1 MVDPRRWS
9 ILNSDRLCDL
19 NGILKIDQLIG
30 LDSFEDDLSK
40 IMLNPE
46 VLIRISRLNDL
57 KINRRI
63 NRHNI
68 SLIKAETVNL
78 IGSRRT
84 DIHIGPTKSFQHVIT

>member
-1 MVDPRRWS
+1 M
-9 ILNSDRLCDL
+9 NSDRLCDL
-19 NGILKIDQLIG
+19 NRILKIDQLIG

-68 SLIKAETVNL
+68 SLIKAESINPVC
-78 IGSRRT
+78 SCRT
-84 DIHIGPTKSFQHVIT
+84 NIHIGSTKSLQHIIT